1 MQNKYDGDPAKI
13 ENDTQFYRWLGSMKK
28 ASSVLIEQELENEK
42 GDPGLK
48 RAVEERVE
56 ESLRKT
62 AAIVAENLMIRESG
76 PRGLDGLGREQF
88 DHRLASQK
96 DSLEKDVRSE
106 IQEVLAK
113 RLNLTAEV
121 EPLIQDMVNKK
132 SSQAENVEFE
142 TSDAEDTDENDYT
155 LPENEYREALRLL
168 AQLEEVLPP
177 TSDALDTLYNLLNQ

>member
-1 MQNKYDGDPAKI
+1 M
-13 ENDTQFYRWLGSMKK
+13 
-28 ASSVLIEQELENEK
+28 
-42 GDPGLK
+42 
-48 RAVEERVE
+48 
-56 ESLRKT
+56 ES
-62 AAIVAENLMIRESG
+62 I
-76 PRGLDGLGREQF
+76 EQF

-142 TSDAEDTDENDYT
+142 TSDAEDTGNGM
-155 LPENEYREALRLL
+155 
-168 AQLEEVLPP
+168 
-177 TSDALDTLYNLLNQ
+177 